1 MVSALL
7 LREAGMVAGLS
18 TESEQVRLMPA
29 EFFNA
34 RFVPQVLSV
43 LVSDGRND
51 GKPPMRPVLDLM
63 VRCMLSGDSAG
74 LARLKAEFRRHA
86 LSAEVVVDTYIPA
99 AIDIIGARWHEDE
112 IDVLSATIAFAR
124 LQTLLRELGRAW
136 RADNLHGSTGS
147 VLMVVPETDQ
157 HLLGALVAT
166 GQLRRRGVSVTVKL
180 TSSPYE
186 LDETLKSARFDA
198 VFVSIAN
205 RSSLESAE
213 KLVKVAHRP
222 GNAALP
228 VIAGGSLPAAA
239 SKIQKVTGADHVT
252 RDISEALRFI
262 RLGEVA

>member
-1 MVSALL
+1 M
-7 LREAGMVAGLS
+7 
-18 TESEQVRLMPA
+18 MPA

-43 LVSDGRND
+43 LVNDGRND
-51 GKPPMRPVLDLM
+51 GKPPIGPVIDLM
-63 VRCMLSGDSAG
+63 VRSMLSGDPAA
-74 LARLKAEFRRHA
+74 LVRLKSEFRRHT
-86 LSAEVVVDTYIPA
+86 LSAEIVADSYIPA
-99 AIDIIGARWHEDE
+99 AIDKVGALWHEDE
-112 IDVLSATIAFAR
+112 IDVLAATIAFAR
-124 LQTLLRELGRAW
+124 LQTLLRELGRTW

-147 VLMVVPETDQ
+147 VLMVVPESDQ

-186 LDETLKSARFDA
+186 LDATLKSARFDA

-205 RSSLESAE
+205 RSSLESAA

-228 VIAGGSLPAAA
+228 VIAGGSLPTAA
-239 SKIQKVTGADHVT
+239 SKIQKVTGADLVT
-252 RDISEALRFI
+252 RDISDALRFI
-262 RLGEVA
+262 RLGEIA

>member
-1 MVSALL
+1 MA
-7 LREAGMVAGLS
+7 AGLS
-18 TESEQVRLMPA
+18 TESEQVRMMPA

-43 LVSDGRND
+43 LVNDGRND
-51 GKPPMRPVLDLM
+51 GKPPIRPVLDLM
-63 VRCMLSGDSAG
+63 VRSMLSGDPAA
-74 LARLKAEFRRHA
+74 LVRLKGEFRRHA
-86 LSAEVVVDTYIPA
+86 LSAEIVADSYIPA
-99 AIDIIGARWHEDE
+99 ATNTIGALWHDDE
-112 IDVLSATIAFAR
+112 IDVLAATIAFAR

-136 RADNLHGSTGS
+136 RADNLQGSTGS
-147 VLMVVPETDQ
+147 VLMVVPESDQ
-157 HLLGALVAT
+157 HLLGALIAT

-186 LDETLKSARFDA
+186 LDATLNSARFDA

-228 VIAGGSLPAAA
+228 VIAGGSVPSVA
-239 SKIQKVTGADHVT
+239 SKIQKATGADHVT